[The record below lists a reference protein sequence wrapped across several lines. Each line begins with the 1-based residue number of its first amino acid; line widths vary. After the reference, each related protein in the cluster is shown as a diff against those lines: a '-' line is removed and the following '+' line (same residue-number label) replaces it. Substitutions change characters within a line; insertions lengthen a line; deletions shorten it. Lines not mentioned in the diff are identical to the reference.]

1 MDIAIISEELLK
13 ASSPITT
20 DTVITEFVPYVA
32 IAQSI
37 YIEPVLGTPLMDEL
51 KLQVEE
57 NSLTPLNSK
66 LILKAAPPLAYF
78 TAYQALPFHWAKI
91 VNKGITIKESENSK
105 GVALDDISQLRRWLR
120 NDAELLLKL
129 LVKYLHKHK
138 EEYPLWRPEEK
149 CGVQGGTDDGS
160 FETGIYLKRG

>member
-1 MDIAIISEELLK
+1 MNIAIISEELLK
-13 ASSPITT
+13 ANSPITT

-37 YIEPVLGTPLMDEL
+37 YVEPVLGTPLMDEL
-51 KLQVEE
+51 KQQIES
-57 NSLTPLNSK
+57 NSLTPVNSRLVEK
-66 LILKAAPPLAYF
+66 VAPPLAYF

-105 GVALDDISQLRRWLR
+105 GVALDDVSQLRRWLR
-120 NDAELLLKL
+120 NDAELLVKL

-149 CGVQGGTDDGS
+149 CNDGGS
-160 FETGIYLKRG
+160 FETGIYLKG